1 VSDFVVS
8 LIRTNVP
15 ILVGG
20 FIGWLV
26 SLGVTVPEEAQGA
39 LTAAL
44 VVAGSAAYYAAVRAL
59 EKRWPWFGY
68 LLGSKAAPTYEAPA
82 RPYST
87 PL

>member
-1 VSDFVVS
+1 MSAVSDFVVS

-26 SLGVTVPEEAQGA
+26 SLGVTVPEGAEAP

-44 VVAGSAAYYAAVRAL
+44 VAAGSAGYYLVARAL
-59 EKRWPWFGY
+59 EKRWPFFGY
-68 LLGSKAAPTYEAPA
+68 LLGSKAAPSYEAKH
-82 RPYST
+82 
-87 PL
+87 